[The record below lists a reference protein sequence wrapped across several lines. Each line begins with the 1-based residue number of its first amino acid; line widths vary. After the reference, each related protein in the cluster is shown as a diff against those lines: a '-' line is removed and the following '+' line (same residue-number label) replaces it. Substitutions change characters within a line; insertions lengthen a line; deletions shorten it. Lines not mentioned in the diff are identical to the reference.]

1 MDIKSCKSR
10 CEYATL
16 EDAKRG
22 IFMKLFL
29 SALCLCASGLL
40 IFVSYKLIYA
50 YTMIDQFHDAS
61 LKWIEA
67 LKEKDEDLEN
77 IQMILSQYEK
87 PIDFTYKVFHKIH
100 SFVK

>member
-1 MDIKSCKSR
+1 MR
-10 CEYATL
+10 AE
-16 EDAKRG
+16 KRDFYE
-22 IFMKLFL
+22 IILICSL
-29 SALCLCASGLL
+29 LCASGLL
-40 IFVSYKLIYA
+40 IYVSYKLIYA

-77 IQMILSQYEK
+77 IQAILSQYEK
-87 PIDFTYKVFHKIH
+87 PIDFMYKVFHKIH

>member
-1 MDIKSCKSR
+1 
-10 CEYATL
+10 
-16 EDAKRG
+16 
-22 IFMKLFL
+22 MKLFL

-40 IFVSYKLIYA
+40 IYVYKQLIYA

-77 IQMILSQYEK
+77 IQAILSQYEK
-87 PIDFTYKVFHKIH
+87 PIDFMYKVFHKIH

>member
-1 MDIKSCKSR
+1 MR
-10 CEYATL
+10 
-16 EDAKRG
+16 
-22 IFMKLFL
+22 LFL

>member
-1 MDIKSCKSR
+1 
-10 CEYATL
+10 
-16 EDAKRG
+16 
-22 IFMKLFL
+22 MKLFL

-40 IFVSYKLIYA
+40 IYVSYKLIYA

-77 IQMILSQYEK
+77 IQAILSQYEK
-87 PIDFTYKVFHKIH
+87 PIDFMYKVFHKIH
-100 SFVK
+100 LFVK

>member
-1 MDIKSCKSR
+1 
-10 CEYATL
+10 
-16 EDAKRG
+16 
-22 IFMKLFL
+22 MKLFL

-40 IFVSYKLIYA
+40 IYVSYKLIYA

-77 IQMILSQYEK
+77 IQAILSQYENQLILCIRFFIK
-87 PIDFTYKVFHKIH
+87 YTHL
-100 SFVK
+100 

>member
-1 MDIKSCKSR
+1 
-10 CEYATL
+10 
-16 EDAKRG
+16 
-22 IFMKLFL
+22 MKLFL

-40 IFVSYKLIYA
+40 IYVS

-77 IQMILSQYEK
+77 IQAILSQYEK
-87 PIDFTYKVFHKIH
+87 PIDFMYKVFHKIH

>member
-1 MDIKSCKSR
+1 
-10 CEYATL
+10 
-16 EDAKRG
+16 
-22 IFMKLFL
+22 MKLFL

-77 IQMILSQYEK
+77 IQMIFREINRLKFANNINIYRKYSFC
-87 PIDFTYKVFHKIH
+87 IKI
-100 SFVK
+100 

>member
-1 MDIKSCKSR
+1 
-10 CEYATL
+10 
-16 EDAKRG
+16 
-22 IFMKLFL
+22 MKLFL

-67 LKEKDEDLEN
+67 LKGKDEDLFRQAGIEPE
-77 IQMILSQYEK
+77 IWDQKYGRKQSSPEGLPQLERLLRA
-87 PIDFTYKVFHKIH
+87 PLHPDAPV
-100 SFVK
+100 

>member
-1 MDIKSCKSR
+1 
-10 CEYATL
+10 
-16 EDAKRG
+16 
-22 IFMKLFL
+22 MKLFL

-40 IFVSYKLIYA
+40 IYVSYKLIFA

-77 IQMILSQYEK
+77 IQAILSQYEK
-87 PIDFTYKVFHKIH
+87 PIDLCIRFFIKYTHL
-100 SFVK
+100 

>member
-1 MDIKSCKSR
+1 
-10 CEYATL
+10 
-16 EDAKRG
+16 
-22 IFMKLFL
+22 MKLFL

-40 IFVSYKLIYA
+40 IYVSYKLIYA

-87 PIDFTYKVFHKIH
+87 PINFLNTHNMQETVLLIFICSKLLLFKRIL
-100 SFVK
+100 VKLCL

>member
-1 MDIKSCKSR
+1 
-10 CEYATL
+10 
-16 EDAKRG
+16 
-22 IFMKLFL
+22 MKLFL

-40 IFVSYKLIYA
+40 IYVSYKLIYA

-61 LKWIEA
+61 LKWIAA

-77 IQMILSQYEK
+77 IQAILSQYEK
-87 PIDFTYKVFHKIH
+87 SIDFMNKEYHKKH

>member
-1 MDIKSCKSR
+1 
-10 CEYATL
+10 
-16 EDAKRG
+16 
-22 IFMKLFL
+22 MKLFL

-40 IFVSYKLIYA
+40 IYVSYKLIYA

-77 IQMILSQYEK
+77 QLILCTKFFIKY
-87 PIDFTYKVFHKIH
+87 THL
-100 SFVK
+100 

>member
-1 MDIKSCKSR
+1 
-10 CEYATL
+10 
-16 EDAKRG
+16 
-22 IFMKLFL
+22 MKLFL

-40 IFVSYKLIYA
+40 IYVSIQLIYA

-77 IQMILSQYEK
+77 IQAILSQYEK
-87 PIDFTYKVFHKIH
+87 PIDFMYKVFHKIH